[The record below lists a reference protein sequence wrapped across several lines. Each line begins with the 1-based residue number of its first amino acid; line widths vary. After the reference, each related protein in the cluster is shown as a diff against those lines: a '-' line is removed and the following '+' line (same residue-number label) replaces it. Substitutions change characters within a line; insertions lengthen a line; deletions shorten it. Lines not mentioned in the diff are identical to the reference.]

1 MNKNKNSISRLNVMF
16 HRLHDYET
24 MSFEEYKYSFIIVKP
39 NGARHISTYLS
50 ELKKLEIDTLNLFA
64 IHNHE
69 EINLA
74 LHLTER
80 ERSHIIPINL
90 MFKDFYG
97 DNAILIL
104 ISKKNIEYEDFVSK
118 VYDFKWRA
126 RALVEKKYIS
136 YVFDTSDILGIKK
149 SQWLKVLDADGNE
162 VKKYDMNHEGVFM
175 VALPN
180 SLHSPDDDV
189 ECTVKELM
197 TLYDLGIICED
208 NIIPDDMLK
217 RVINYG
223 TMEILKDMQ

>member
-1 MNKNKNSISRLNVMF
+1 MKEINNINNFFVVFSRLK
-16 HRLHDYET
+16 DYKT

-39 NGARHISTYLS
+39 NGAKHLSTYLS
-50 ELKKLEIDTLNLFA
+50 ELKRRKIDILGIFA

-69 EINLA
+69 EVNLA

-80 ERSHIIPINL
+80 ERSHILPINM

-104 ISKKNIEYEDFVSK
+104 VGKKNIKYEDFVSEI
-118 VYDFKWRA
+118 YDFKWKA
-126 RALVEKKYIS
+126 RGLVEKKYIS
-136 YVFDTSDILGIKK
+136 YVFDTTDILGINQK
-149 SQWLKVLDADGNE
+149 QWLKVFDENSNE
-162 VKKYDMNHEGVFM
+162 VKKYDMNHEGSFM

-189 ECTVKELM
+189 ESTVKELL
-197 TLYDLGIICED
+197 TICDLNIVCEE
-208 NIIPDDMLK
+208 NAISETMLS

-223 TMEILKDMQ
+223 TMEMLKDMQ